1 MPRQSPEARGAAS
14 FLSVIQ
20 ASEPAADLAPGE
32 AVLWLQIVQAK
43 PAGWFEA
50 GFLHL
55 LSLYVRTVVLAARVA
70 AAAAAA
76 DDVGSQAS
84 GRLCRRLVA
93 LNTSAVGLA
102 SKLRLTVQASMHRRS
117 GMLSEP
123 GAGAPDPLRGGR
135 ARGH

>member
-1 MPRQSPEARGAAS
+1 MPRQSPEARAAS
-14 FLSVIQ
+14 LFLPGAQ
-20 ASEPAADLAPGE
+20 APEPPADLAPAE
-32 AVLWLQIVQAK
+32 AQLWLAIVQAK
-43 PAGWFEA
+43 PAGWFDA
-50 GFLHL
+50 GSLHL
-55 LSLYVRTVVLAARVA
+55 LTLYVRTAVLAARVA

-76 DDVGSQAS
+76 DDVTSPAS

-102 SKLRLTVQASMHRRS
+102 SRLRLTVQASVHRRS

-123 GAGAPDPLRGGR
+123 GAGAPAPLLGGR